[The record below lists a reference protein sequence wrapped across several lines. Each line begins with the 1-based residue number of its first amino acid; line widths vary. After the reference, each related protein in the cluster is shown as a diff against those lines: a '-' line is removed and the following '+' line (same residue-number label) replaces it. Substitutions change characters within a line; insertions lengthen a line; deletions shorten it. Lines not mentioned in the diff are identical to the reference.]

1 MPDSLYRP
9 STTPPVGQSD
19 RLYAIHEPGGEDYM
33 LAAERPGWI
42 VFTEAVGHDVEDR
55 SGLDFTTFSAE
66 GLGVICRINHGYEP
80 EGTLPHSSLY
90 EAFARRVANFVGT
103 SQGCSVWVI
112 GNEMNYAVERPGIV
126 IDWSRHQSSRSGPPE
141 LADPMR
147 RGLAVRYN
155 VLPDHSTEIRTT
167 RSAIVNPGEVI
178 TPDLY
183 AKAYKMCR
191 DAIHRLPGHE
201 DDLVLVGAV
210 CPWNTQTIYPGN
222 PNGDWI
228 LYFRHILEQLGP
240 EQCDGF
246 ALHTSTHGADSALV
260 SSTQRLPPPFQG
272 YHQEFRVFT
281 DFLAA
286 VPNTMRHLPAF
297 ITEMGQTLAWADRND
312 GWVQKAYA
320 EVDAWNKAQILA
332 GNPQRVRSA
341 ALYRWPRLDRWY
353 IEGKPGVVED
363 FLQAL
368 EPDYRWR
375 RDEPLPEE
383 PVPPVIVTPVEPP
396 APAPDPRTD
405 PKAAAERKKKKKAQ
419 KQQEQPPAPKYRVE
433 WLDDRFPAKM
443 NAGQVINVPLT
454 LKNTGALTWR
464 WEGGNP
470 FRLGYRY
477 YRNRKPLDVPTERD
491 IRTDITADVPPGASV
506 GLDLRL
512 ALPLE
517 PGNYTLEID
526 MVHEGVTWFKEQES
540 PVLTRW
546 ITVEAARPE
555 AAPAGTRVLPEE
567 PKLQLPVPLFI
578 DVTQRLPHADSP
590 YARRSL
596 AQVKY
601 LVICATGANPRLS
614 LDRIAQVHIGAGYPG
629 IAYDFVVDASGQVFR
644 TSELEAVAQPDQVW
658 SEQGVNIAL
667 AGNFSAAM
675 PSLPQIDA
683 AGRLCSWLA
692 QNLGL
697 GPEAIVGLG
706 ELTRSDNPGAPFY
719 HGSKWKEMI
728 QRQVQ
733 LHLAALG
740 IGAADAGRAQE
751 AVEQAERLEHET
763 RRLKMEIEDGRRTQ
777 AQLMT
782 EAAELRAEVIG
793 LRQQIA
799 VLSEGGV
806 RQPRMVSAAAE
817 LPREGHR
824 YRRRDPESIK
834 AVLVNHTGAPANTPI
849 SVLAQEHRRDWPG
862 LLFDFVI
869 DGQGNITQTQPL
881 NEVVATDE
889 PWLANAYNV
898 ALAGDFED
906 GVPSRAQ
913 INAAGSLI
921 AWLLDH
927 HAQLTL
933 ESIRGLREVTQS
945 NSPGRQFLEGRRW
958 RDDLVAAVRRA
969 QGSAEQPELEA
980 VWREKLAVLEERL
993 AAGERAAAELGAARA
1008 RAEADNAKLQAE
1020 LTASRRNA
1028 TYVVPKPSLRTMIEQ
1043 LPRHPTLRYEKRSL
1057 SQITHIALH
1066 HTAAP
1071 PTLGPLRIAELHI
1084 QADTARGKES
1094 WPGIGYHFFIHADG
1108 SIEQTNALETVCF
1121 HVYRHNQYSVGLVFA
1136 GSFMNGKIP
1145 TSAQLR
1151 SGAHLVAWLMQE
1163 LKIPLARVWG
1173 HREFPENI
1181 TVCPGS
1187 EWTQG
1192 NRWRD
1197 LLFERVAQVQAGT
1210 GVKHL
1215 RHYLLLPTRPPL
1227 LPTPVPVMAGMAG
1240 GIGLADGSHA
1250 PPAVAPAVAEL
1261 QAVLP
1266 YVARFQPALGYSVDD
1281 ARSAE
1286 YVTIVGG
1293 EQGIP
1298 SSVEHELR
1306 EHGCRVER
1314 LAGPTE
1320 TDTAHLIASLAQE
1333 GRRFRTFDVDF

>member
-1 MPDSLYRP
+1 MPDSLYRSP
-9 STTPPVGQSD
+9 STAAVGHSD
-19 RLYAIHEPGGEDYM
+19 WIYGIHEPGGEDYL
-33 LAAERPGWI
+33 LAAQRPGWI

-55 SGLDFTTFSAE
+55 SGLDFTTFSSE

-90 EAFARRVANFVGT
+90 EPFARRVANFVGT
-103 SQGCSVWVI
+103 SQGCSVWII

-155 VLPDHSTEIRTT
+155 VQPDHSTEIRTT

-178 TPDLY
+178 TPEMY
-183 AKAYKMCR
+183 ARAYKMCR
-191 DAIHRLPGHE
+191 DAIRRLPGHE
-201 DDLVLVGAV
+201 EDLVLVGAV

-228 LYFRHILEQLGP
+228 LYFRHILETLGP
-240 EQCDGF
+240 EQCDGY
-246 ALHTSTHGADSALV
+246 ALHTATHGPDPALV
-260 SSTQRLPPPFQG
+260 ASTQRLPPPFQG

-286 VPNTMRHLPAF
+286 VPNIMRHLPAF
-297 ITEMGQTLAWADRND
+297 LTEMDQTLAWADRNE
-312 GWVQKAYA
+312 GWVQKAFA
-320 EVDAWNKAQILA
+320 EVDGWNRAQMLA
-332 GNPQRVRSA
+332 GNPQRVRCA

-353 IEGKPGVVED
+353 IEGKAGVVED

-375 RDEPLPEE
+375 RDEPLPDE
-383 PVPPVIVTPVEPP
+383 PVPPVLVTPAEPP
-396 APAPDPRTD
+396 ELRVDPRVD
-405 PKAAAERKKKKKAQ
+405 PKAEAARKKRKKSQ
-419 KQQEQPPAPKYRVE
+419 KPVEAPPPKYRVE
-433 WLDDRFPAKM
+433 WLDDHFPAKM
-443 NAGQVINVPLT
+443 NAGQVISVPIT
-454 LKNTGALTWR
+454 LRNSGGLTWR
-464 WEGGNP
+464 WSGGNP

-477 YRNRKPLDVPTERD
+477 FRNRKPLELGAERE
-491 IRTDITADVPPGASV
+491 IRTDITDDVPPGAEV
-506 GLDLRL
+506 TLEVRI

-517 PGNYTLEID
+517 AGNYTLELD
-526 MVHEGVTWFKEQES
+526 LVHEGVTWFKEQES

-546 ITVEAARPE
+546 ITVEAAKLE
-555 AAPAGTRVLPEE
+555 AASSGARGKGEE
-567 PKLQLPVPLFI
+567 PKLNLPVPLFT
-578 DVTQRLPHADSP
+578 DVTQRLPRADSP

-596 AQVKY
+596 AQIKH
-601 LVICATGANPRLS
+601 LVICSTGANPRLA
-614 LDRIAQVHIGAGYPG
+614 LERIAKAHIGAGYPG
-629 IAYDFVVDASGQVFR
+629 IAYDFVIDAAGQVYR

-675 PSLPQIDA
+675 PSLPQLDA

-697 GPEAIVGLG
+697 SPDAIVGLG
-706 ELTRSDNPGAPFY
+706 ELTRSDNPGASFY
-719 HGSKWKEMI
+719 RGPKWKEMI
-728 QRQVQ
+728 MRQVQ

-740 IGAADAGRAQE
+740 IGAADAERALE
-751 AVEQAERLEHET
+751 AVEQAARLEQEARALRAQLDESH
-763 RRLKMEIEDGRRTQ
+763 RTQ
-777 AQLMT
+777 AQLMS
-782 EAAELRAEVIG
+782 EAAELNAELRG
-793 LRQQIA
+793 LRQQVV

-806 RQPRMVSAAAE
+806 RQPRMVNASAE

-824 YRRRDPESIK
+824 YRRRDPESVK
-834 AVLVNHTGAPANTPI
+834 AILVNHTGAPAATAL
-849 SVLAQEHRRDWPG
+849 SLLAQEHRRDWPG
-862 LLFDFVI
+862 LLFDFVV
-869 DGQGNITQTQPL
+869 DAQGNITQTQPL

-906 GVPSRAQ
+906 DVPVRAQ
-913 INAAGSLI
+913 LNAAGALI
-921 AWLLDH
+921 AWLIDH
-927 HAQLTL
+927 HPQLTL

-945 NSPGRQFLEGRRW
+945 SSPGNQFIDGRRW
-958 RDDLVAAVRRA
+958 RDDLIVAVRRA
-969 QGSAEQPELEA
+969 QGNAETPELDAAWRERLVALEEKLSSAE
-980 VWREKLAVLEERL
+980 RS
-993 AAGERAAAELGAARA
+993 GAELQAARDL
-1008 RAEADNAKLQAE
+1008 AEAETIKLQSE
-1020 LTASRRNA
+1020 LNASRRNS
-1028 TYVVPKPSLRTMIEQ
+1028 TYVVPKPSMRTVIDQ

-1057 SQITHIALH
+1057 SQITHLAVH

-1071 PTLGPLRIAELHI
+1071 SALGPLRIAELHI
-1084 QADTARGKES
+1084 QADSGRGKES
-1094 WPGIGYHFFIHADG
+1094 WPGIGYHFFVHADG

-1121 HVYRHNQYSVGLVFA
+1121 HVYRHNQYSVGIVFA

-1163 LKIPLARVWG
+1163 LKVPLARVWG

-1197 LLFERVAQVQAGT
+1197 LLFERVEQVQAGT
-1210 GVKHL
+1210 GVKSL
-1215 RHYLLLPTRPPL
+1215 RHYLLLPTRPAL
-1227 LPTPVPVMAGMAG
+1227 LPTPMPVAAGALAG
-1240 GIGLADGSHA
+1240 GAETPLAA
-1250 PPAVAPAVAEL
+1250 EPPASAPAVADL

-1281 ARSAE
+1281 ARNAE
-1286 YVTIVGG
+1286 FVTIFGD
-1293 EQGIP
+1293 ERAIP
-1298 SSVEHELR
+1298 ASVEHELR

-1314 LAGPTE
+1314 IAGASESESTHLLAG
-1320 TDTAHLIASLAQE
+1320 LAQD
-1333 GRRFRTFDVDF
+1333 GRRFAAFDVDF